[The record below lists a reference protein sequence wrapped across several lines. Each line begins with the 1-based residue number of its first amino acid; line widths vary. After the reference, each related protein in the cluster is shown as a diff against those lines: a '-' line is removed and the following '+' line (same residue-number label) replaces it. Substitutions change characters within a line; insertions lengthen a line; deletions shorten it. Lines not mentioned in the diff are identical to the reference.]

1 MKSILGALSIGV
13 IALAIACAGPGELPT
28 PEFST
33 DFPVPRPS
41 MPEQTVTPPPSTVQG
56 EQQGVKSPAPT
67 ENDGPKTLPELAA
80 TTEIPLILVDV
91 PEGIV
96 TSIVTDVEKRTGA
109 DPTEFQILRSQPVVW
124 NNGSLGCP
132 KPGEFYTQ
140 ALVDG
145 YWVVLSYRGQEF
157 DYRVNG
163 QGFFLL
169 CGESTLPGSGFSSR

>member
-1 MKSILGALSIGV
+1 
-13 IALAIACAGPGELPT
+13 
-28 PEFST
+28 
-33 DFPVPRPS
+33 
-41 MPEQTVTPPPSTVQG
+41 MPEQTVTPPRSTVQG

-67 ENDGPKTLPELAA
+67 ENDGPKPLPELAA

-140 ALVDG
+140 ALCRWLLG
-145 YWVVLSYRGQEF
+145 GSKLPGPGIRLSGEWPGVLSS
-157 DYRVNG
+157 
-163 QGFFLL
+163 L
-169 CGESTLPGSGFSSR
+169 